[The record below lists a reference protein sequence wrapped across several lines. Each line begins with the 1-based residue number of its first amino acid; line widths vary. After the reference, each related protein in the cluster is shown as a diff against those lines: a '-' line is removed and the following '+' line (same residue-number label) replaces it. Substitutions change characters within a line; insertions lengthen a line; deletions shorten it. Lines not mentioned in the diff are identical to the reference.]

1 MRTLWPEPAKME
13 ETHIPTKTPKHLV
26 TVADFSESQG
36 LEEHTVWH
44 REPKRSGRATRAVSV
59 LMQKKEGSFGPLPR
73 RKPTALCFSR
83 TSRDPDACSEAR
95 LGSTCSGFLLLA
107 LLLPP

>member
-13 ETHIPTKTPKHLV
+13 QTHIPTKPPKHLV
-26 TVADFSESQG
+26 TVADSTESQG

-59 LMQKKEGSFGPLPR
+59 LMQKKKVHLDHHRAEANRPVLFADLSGSR
-73 RKPTALCFSR
+73 C
-83 TSRDPDACSEAR
+83 
-95 LGSTCSGFLLLA
+95 LL
-107 LLLPP
+107 